1 MKKALNIK
9 WKMRNLNK
17 ELGITGNGITKVKI
31 AKYLKTYP
39 KTTNLVRQILN
50 NVELT
55 KSELAKLTNKPIG
68 VINRFYLAS
77 IESVLKNKP
86 CIGTEQLTILKNNSE
101 KTQVVKKTRKVR
113 KSKEV
118 KSVIKE
124 APPLF
129 KSRGKK
135 VVKDKLVELLLDE
148 KSPKQGIVATLPFE
162 FDFEKKLIEMPKLN
176 GLNFHGY
183 EFAYNITQGVAS
195 KKRFRKQRKIL
206 RNNPKLA
213 SRFCM
218 FNNNINDILNKD
230 FSDRYAH
237 IFADYCGA
245 FSTNKSTIEYVLK
258 NDLVVKGG
266 LVWIT
271 LSSHD
276 RRGGGVK
283 TKLPQIVKTIGKGK
297 YVIEKIDGKELY
309 NYQGSSNGYA
319 PMFVMIIRRVK

>member
-31 AKYLKTYP
+31 AQYLKRYP
-39 KTTNLVRQILN
+39 KTTGLVRQILN
-50 NVELT
+50 NVEL
-55 KSELAKLTNKPIG
+55 SREELAKLTNKPIG

-77 IESVLKNKP
+77 IESVLKNRP
-86 CIGTEQLTILKNNSE
+86 CIGTESLTILKRDTE
-101 KTQVVKKTRKVR
+101 KKVVVEKVR
-113 KSKEV
+113 RGRPKKEKSTE
-118 KSVIKE
+118 KE

-148 KSPKQGIVATLPFE
+148 KSPKQGVVATLPFE
-162 FDFEKKLIEMPKLN
+162 FDFEKKLIKMPKLN
-176 GLNFHGY
+176 GLNFHGF
-183 EFAYNITQGVAS
+183 EFAYNITQGIAS

-206 RNNPKLA
+206 RNNPQLA
-213 SRFCM
+213 SRFSM
-218 FNNNINDILNKD
+218 FNNNINDVLNRD
-230 FSDRYAH
+230 FPNRYAH

-245 FSTNKSTIEYVLK
+245 FSTNRSTIEYVLK

-266 LVWIT
+266 LIWIT

-283 TKLPQIVKTIGKGK
+283 TKLPQIVKTIGKDK